1 MSFSEINAI
10 QIDENENI
18 MNNIINNDNFD
29 DFDLDKKFIN
39 RYKNILIQVFKYY
52 ANMSDSSNFIF
63 LNFNIFIKLM
73 KDMGLL
79 ENVDSTNPSKSV
91 IINNMESLDKKSVS
105 MGRNLSLTI
114 NKNLSLT
121 SNKNM
126 SSTFQKSQSCVSYN
140 LLNLLF
146 SKFSC
151 EVEDPK
157 EDMKSNNINYI
168 SYKRKN
174 SIIRLKNIRQYEK
187 IKSNSNKKINFCEFL
202 KIIIC
207 IAIYNSNPM
216 NRTLRDS
223 QSSFNISKTFHFN
236 SLLDV
241 DSRQL
246 HYILEKFIIHYY
258 VPIYNDIKNHVDIRE
273 DEVSIL
279 RGCYYDQNNVNIF
292 NSLATLHR
300 EVPAHI

>member
-10 QIDENENI
+10 QMDENDNI
-18 MNNIINNDNFD
+18 MNHIINNDNFE

-39 RYKNILIQVFKYY
+39 RYKNILIQVYKYY
-52 ANMSDSSNFIF
+52 ANLSDSSNFIF

-79 ENVDSTNPSKSV
+79 ENIDSTVPSKSV
-91 IINNMESLDKKSVS
+91 IINNMESLDKKSATI
-105 MGRNLSLTI
+105 GRNLSLTI

-126 SSTFQKSQSCVSYN
+126 SSTFHKSQSCVSYN

-168 SYKRKN
+168 SY
-174 SIIRLKNIRQYEK
+174 
-187 IKSNSNKKINFCEFL
+187 
-202 KIIIC
+202 
-207 IAIYNSNPM
+207 
-216 NRTLRDS
+216 
-223 QSSFNISKTFHFN
+223 N

-246 HYILEKFIIHYY
+246 HFILEKFIIHYY

-279 RGCYYDQNNVNIF
+279 RGSYYDKNNVNIF
-292 NSLATLHR
+292 NSSATLYR
-300 EVPAHI
+300 EIPAYI